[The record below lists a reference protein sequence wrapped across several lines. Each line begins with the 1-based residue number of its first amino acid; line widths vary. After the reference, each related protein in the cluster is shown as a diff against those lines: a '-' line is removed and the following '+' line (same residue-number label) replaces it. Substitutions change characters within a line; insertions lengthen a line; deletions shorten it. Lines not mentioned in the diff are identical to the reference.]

1 MQLTSK
7 QRAVLRSLGQKIDPV
22 VWVGKGGLTPTVGQ
36 SVEEALT
43 ARELVKGKV
52 QPEAGLSA
60 KDAGEELAE
69 ICNAIMVGSIGRTF
83 LLYRRNPE
91 NPRISLED

>member
-1 MQLTSK
+1 MRLDSK
-7 QRAVLRSLGQKIDPV
+7 QRAVLRGLGQKMEPII
-22 VWVGKGGLTPTVGQ
+22 WVGKGGITPAVGR

-60 KDAGEELAE
+60 MEAGEELAE

-83 LLYRRNPE
+83 LLYRRDQE
-91 NPRISLED
+91 NPRIL